1 MPYERAAGGYMAARK
16 ASKKVINFFVVGLT
30 YGCLS
35 EWQEKFGSK
44 TRFFFSFRSCLSL
57 QSLIIRRNTLFKLPW
72 CCTPPKRFIKMK
84 FWYPSTVT
92 LLCIPPNSCI
102 SFSNRKAF
110 FTSSVIGMQD
120 IKLRQSPIGC
130 WKMEF
135 NHFFRI
141 PVPRPKKAFSEN
153 TNSHM
158 MNTMIV
164 IYVREHIY

>member
-1 MPYERAAGGYMAARK
+1 M
-16 ASKKVINFFVVGLT
+16 
-30 YGCLS
+30 
-35 EWQEKFGSK
+35 
-44 TRFFFSFRSCLSL
+44 SL

-72 CCTPPKRFIKMK
+72 CCTPPNRFIKMK

-141 PVPRPKKAFSEN
+141 PVPRPKKAFFGKHEFAYDEYYDCYICPGAHILTYST
-153 TNSHM
+153 TNKSG
-158 MNTMIV
+158 
-164 IYVREHIY
+164 YKEYKSCGEHCAECQCLSKMHRK